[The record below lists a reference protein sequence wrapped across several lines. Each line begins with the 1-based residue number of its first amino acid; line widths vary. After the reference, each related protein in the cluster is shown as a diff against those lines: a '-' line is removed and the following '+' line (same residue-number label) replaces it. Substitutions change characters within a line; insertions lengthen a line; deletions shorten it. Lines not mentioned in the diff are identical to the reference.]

1 MLPRAA
7 YAWRVRPVN
16 LLALLVCSA
25 LVGACAR
32 IASSPEPSDA
42 ADTPRLVVLSPALA
56 IMLADV
62 GAEELIVGRHD
73 FDLMLRH
80 LPAAGHQGAIDYEML
95 LSLRPTHVLIE
106 WGERALPTRL
116 IALAAQHDW
125 KLEHV
130 TLLTL
135 DDISRVA
142 DDMHARFGAR
152 PESEPPSA
160 ALARALE
167 PRKPS
172 LVGVGRVLL
181 LGALDPP
188 AALGPGSW
196 HHQMLL
202 RLGAT
207 PAIEHGTPW
216 IELDREDL
224 LTLAPDAIVL
234 IMPREGGSGIGATG
248 AAAASLLGPISAL
261 RLPAIENRRV
271 AVLDG
276 PLYLTPSTAMTACA
290 RDLASVL
297 GAWAEEDEAE

>member
-1 MLPRAA
+1 MRLIVLLM
-7 YAWRVRPVN
+7 YAVF
-16 LLALLVCSA
+16 AC
-25 LVGACAR
+25 ACAR
-32 IASSPEPSDA
+32 VPPTPEADDAPDA
-42 ADTPRLVVLSPALA
+42 ARLVVLSPALT

-62 GAEELIVGRHD
+62 GAQHLIVGRHD
-73 FDLMLRH
+73 FDLTLRH

-95 LSLRPTHVLIE
+95 LLLQPTHVLIE

-116 IALAAQHDW
+116 VALSAQHNW
-125 KLEHV
+125 ELEHV

-142 DDMHARFGAR
+142 DDMHTRFGAK

-160 ALARALE
+160 VLARALE
-167 PRKPS
+167 PRRPS

-181 LGALDPP
+181 LGTLDPP

-224 LTLAPDAIVL
+224 LTLAPDVIVL
-234 IMPREGGSGIGATG
+234 MMPREGGMGIGATG
-248 AAAASLLGPISAL
+248 ADAVSQLGTIATL
-261 RLPAIENRRV
+261 RLPAIENSRV

-297 GAWAEEDEAE
+297 GAWAEAEEAD